1 MSKQVHYHKYFEE
14 NQKNYRALW
23 IGINEIVYFRNK
35 TFQQFLHKYWQKI
48 TKQTSY
54 LLKSIFQD
62 YTYYSRRSK

>member
-23 IGINEIVYFRNK
+23 IGINEIVYCRNK

-48 TKQTSY
+48 TKQIVPTKKY
-54 LLKSIFQD
+54 F
-62 YTYYSRRSK
+62 SRLHQLQ